1 MEQANILEP
10 LYVRQIR
17 QGHLFSHRGYLRVW
31 QQNLGHSSACEMAS
45 RPGRLHCGSGRL
57 SSVIQ
62 IQLQLL
68 AAAGFYE
75 VRVRRSHQ
83 LNPLEQPPAAFEV
96 ALAGRTRR
104 GNEIQGI
111 LDDELCV
118 SHENLHES
126 LFTICSYFSWKSIRP
141 IICHRRG
148 LPPDEL
154 GIILRN

>member
-10 LYVRQIR
+10 LHLSQIR
-17 QGHLFSHRGYLRVW
+17 QGRQFLYRGYLSVC
-31 QQNLGHSSACEMAS
+31 NNSSACEMAS
-45 RPGRLHCGSGRL
+45 RPGRLHCGGGGL
-57 SSVIQ
+57 SSAIQ

-75 VRVRRSHQ
+75 VRVRCSHQ
-83 LNPLEQPPAAFEV
+83 LNPLEQPPATFEV

-126 LFTICSYFSWKSIRP
+126 LFTICSYFR
-141 IICHRRG
+141 
-148 LPPDEL
+148 
-154 GIILRN
+154 